1 MDHLDR
7 LVTRANDDALISTD
21 RAVSIVASG
30 SSSDDVTLDNP
41 SPVPLGTTAVFT
53 CSATAFS
60 IGWDP
65 ANAATNTTVM
75 ADSQLAGNVF
85 RTSKLSILAIVKN
98 NNTVITCVAGNLQ
111 RNEILKI
118 YG

>member
-65 ANAATNTTVM
+65 ANATNTTVM
-75 ADSQLAGNVF
+75 ADSQAGNVF

>member
-65 ANAATNTTVM
+65 AGMLLNT
-75 ADSQLAGNVF
+75 AD
-85 RTSKLSILAIVKN
+85 R
-98 NNTVITCVAGNLQ
+98 
-111 RNEILKI
+111 

>member
-1 MDHLDR
+1 M
-7 LVTRANDDALISTD
+7 
-21 RAVSIVASG
+21 SIVASS

-65 ANAATNTTVM
+65 ANAKLTNTTVM